1 MCLINLAFRQH
12 PSYPLI
18 LVANR
23 DEFYAR
29 PTRILQWWEDEHPD
43 LLAGKDLQEGGTW
56 MGINKQGQFAA
67 LTNYR
72 DLSNI
77 NNNAPSRGLIVKRY
91 LNGELPDEEMFRFL
105 KTQGKLYNG
114 FNIIYGNVDM
124 LYYYSNVTDQVRNL
138 YPGIYGLSNALLD
151 TPWPKLVNSK
161 TQFTQ
166 TLNQTTESSDF
177 IPILQN
183 PELAP
188 DNLLP
193 QTGVSFE
200 WEKKL
205 SAMFITSPDYGTR
218 LTTFVRIDNNGNVTY
233 REKGYVPEHDIT
245 INFTVQPNS

>member
-29 PTRILQWWEDEHPD
+29 PTRMLQWWEDEHPD

-72 DLSNI
+72 DLANI
-77 NNNAPSRGLIVKRY
+77 NDKAPSRGHIVKRY

-114 FNIIYGNVDM
+114 FNIIYGTVDM

-138 YPGIYGLSNALLD
+138 YPGIYGSKQCLIGYPMAEIGKQQNAVY
-151 TPWPKLVNSK
+151 T
-161 TQFTQ
+161 
-166 TLNQTTESSDF
+166 
-177 IPILQN
+177 N
-183 PELAP
+183 P
-188 DNLLP
+188 
-193 QTGVSFE
+193 
-200 WEKKL
+200 
-205 SAMFITSPDYGTR
+205 
-218 LTTFVRIDNNGNVTY
+218 
-233 REKGYVPEHDIT
+233 
-245 INFTVQPNS
+245 QPNH

>member
-29 PTRILQWWEDEHPD
+29 PTRMLQWWEDEHAD

-72 DLSNI
+72 DLANI
-77 NNNAPSRGLIVKRY
+77 NDKAPSRGHIVKRY

-114 FNIIYGNVDM
+114 FNIIYGTVAM

-166 TLNQTTESSDF
+166 TLSQATESSDF

-245 INFTVQPNS
+245 INFTLQPNS